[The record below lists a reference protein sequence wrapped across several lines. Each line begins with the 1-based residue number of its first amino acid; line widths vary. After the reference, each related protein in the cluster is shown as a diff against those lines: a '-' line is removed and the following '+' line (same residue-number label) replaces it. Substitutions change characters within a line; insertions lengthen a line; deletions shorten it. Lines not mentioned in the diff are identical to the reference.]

1 MKTLILSF
9 QFNQDSD
16 ARLALDS
23 LLELGF
29 HPTSFTINHKN
40 VDIHVDLES
49 STPSLEIML
58 AHGGELVVD
67 EHSPSVDKVFSQAY
81 QLDSYSD
88 EENKSTENADVTGSP
103 YEQEFPLIDPYVAIG
118 YDEQALPRDDTK
130 RMF

>member
-1 MKTLILSF
+1 MKTLMLSF

-29 HPTSFTINHKN
+29 HPTSFSINHN
-40 VDIHVDLES
+40 TVDLHVDLES

-88 EENKSTENADVTGSP
+88 ENKSTENADVTDSP
-103 YEQEFPLIDPYVAIG
+103 DEEEFPLIDPYVAIG
-118 YDEQALPRDDTK
+118 YDEQALPKDDTK